1 MLSTRTK
8 TFRDLAIFIAVVLL
22 CLIIPHFLRTKVG
35 DVFAEF
41 TAPIDS
47 VSSQVGDLIS
57 YWDMYSEP
65 KRELIE
71 AGRDLARLNA
81 SYTNLVSE
89 NVFLKDKIERYEDL
103 LNLPSTVRFNSV
115 VARVIRR
122 DISAWWQ
129 NIIIRRG
136 SLDSIRVGDAVISKY
151 GVVGRVVET
160 TLNTSVVELVS
171 SPSFRMAAYFE
182 GTKTPVIYNGV
193 QSKAFSSFRGFVS
206 YVPSVYNASYSKPLR
221 LFTSSLA
228 GTFPEGIYIGEVG
241 SLDIDSDAIF
251 KMGAVSLPRELYDL
265 REVVVLV
272 PLSED
277 RKND

>member
-8 TFRDLAIFIAVVLL
+8 TLRDLAIFIAVVLL
-22 CLIIPHFLRTKVG
+22 CLVAPHFLRTTASDIFG
-35 DVFAEF
+35 EF

-47 VSSQVGDLIS
+47 VPSQVSDLVS
-57 YWDMYSEP
+57 YWDIHSES

-89 NVFLKDKIERYEDL
+89 NEFLKDKVSRYEAL
-103 LNLPSTVRFNSV
+103 LNLPSTVEFNSV
-115 VARVIRR
+115 VARVVRR

-129 NIIIRRG
+129 NIVIRRG

-151 GVVGRVVET
+151 GVVGRVVKT

-182 GTKTPVIYNGV
+182 DTKTPVIYNGV
-193 QSKAFSSFRGFVS
+193 QSKAFSSYKGFVS
-206 YVPSVYNASYSKPLR
+206 YVPSIYNASYSKPLR
-221 LFTSSLA
+221 LFTSALA
-228 GTFPEGIYIGEVG
+228 GTFPEGIYIGEVS

-251 KMGAVSLPRELYDL
+251 KMGAVSLPKELYDL

-277 RKND
+277 RQND